1 MIRRIDNMRL
11 TDNSTD
17 AHQQKNN
24 TKNINHITRFWWLY
38 IILFYISRDI
48 TFYYSCYP
56 LFYSNST
63 FLELIFVELRQEGK
77 ENSFTVLVYM
87 YTNSN

>member
-63 FLELIFVELRQEGK
+63 LFCGIEARRKRKLFYCSCVH
-77 ENSFTVLVYM
+77 VY
-87 YTNSN
+87 